1 MVSYRLSPYVHFIED
16 HLIPNRVRY
25 GVVHRLTGQV
35 FKISERLRSF
45 LLPMNDAHAASLTE
59 EDLTRLSEFAE
70 LLGPLIEREFLIPD
84 NCDPLTSFTDYYVV
98 RPVQNPAL
106 AYRSPTGETIVVRTS
121 MEYFQF
127 SPRTGELPTIIEEV
141 FTPGA
146 TQLYLLA
153 DGTKTLREIEAF
165 FDLDN
170 RDDRGIF
177 TAILDTLTS
186 KERQLIKLAP
196 PHQPLDGPYKPH
208 NSVPRNLF
216 HSAAKWNSQ
225 EQHADD
231 ETIMDFHRRGIEN
244 SEWEFDWIEPTLNH
258 AFRFP
263 GEVLN
268 GLDYGSRFCL
278 STLTPEVVSLINK
291 RDRLAVLEVGGGTG
305 SFALAFNK
313 QAEALKQAKPEI
325 PELIYHIVDLSPE
338 LTQSQKILLRE
349 LSNPIAQFQQN
360 AVALNLPDYKFDLII
375 ANEVIAD
382 FPAASVQRVQ
392 PSATQLVSAS
402 EALPSWEG
410 EGASYITKYQLP
422 VSDAP
427 DCFHINAGAFEFI
440 ERVWDH
446 LAPGG
451 TAILSEYG
459 GHKYPVLMRHLNH
472 DEYSIHFGHVS
483 AAAEQVGFDCRLL
496 TLKEF
501 LGIDDQVMM
510 LDGSAEQIS
519 CLNHVLNKFD
529 LSLPYAAISK
539 NEFEERFQAILEQA
553 KVVGTS
559 FSPLKSGFHYG
570 PDPNQFKLL
579 LMIKPE

>member
-1 MVSYRLSPYVHFIED
+1 M
-16 HLIPNRVRY
+16 
-25 GVVHRLTGQV
+25 
-35 FKISERLRSF
+35 
-45 LLPMNDAHAASLTE
+45 
-59 EDLTRLSEFAE
+59 
-70 LLGPLIEREFLIPD
+70 
-84 NCDPLTSFTDYYVV
+84 
-98 RPVQNPAL
+98 
-106 AYRSPTGETIVVRTS
+106 VRTS

-141 FTPGA
+141 LAPGA

-153 DGTKTLREIEAF
+153 DGTKTLREIKAS
-165 FDLDN
+165 FDSDN
-170 RDDRGIF
+170 RDNRETF
-177 TAILDTLTS
+177 LASFDTLTC

-216 HSAAKWNSQ
+216 HSAKWSSR

-231 ETIMDFHRRGIEN
+231 ETIIDFHRRGIEN

-263 GEVLN
+263 SEVLN
-268 GLDYGSRFCL
+268 GLDYGSRFCI

-291 RDRLAVLEVGGGTG
+291 RDKLAVLEVGGGTG

-313 QAEALKQAKPEI
+313 QAEVLKQATPEI

-338 LTQSQKILLRE
+338 LAQGQKILLRK

-382 FPAASVQRVQ
+382 FPTAFVRRVQ
-392 PSATQLVSAS
+392 PSVTQVESAS
-402 EALPSWEG
+402 EALPSWDG
-410 EGASYITKYQLP
+410 EGASYINKYQLP
-422 VSDAP
+422 VLDAP
-427 DCFHINAGAFEFI
+427 DCFHVNSGVFEFI

-446 LAPGG
+446 LASGG

-459 GHKYPVLMRHLNH
+459 GNKYPVLMRHLNH
-472 DEYSIHFGHVS
+472 DEYSIHFGHVT
-483 AAAEQVGFDCRLL
+483 AVATQVGFDCRLL

-501 LGIDDQVMM
+501 LGIDDEVMM
-510 LDGSAEQIS
+510 LDGSAEHIA

-539 NEFEERFQAILEQA
+539 KEFEERFQAILEQA
-553 KVVGTS
+553 KVAGIS